1 MSFFGFI
8 IFLVVVFI
16 VIPFLRMLWAGY
28 KLRNKMKK
36 AFREFQE
43 QMQQQQQ
50 QAQQNAQNKG
60 WDTKNT
66 NQKKKFDRNQGEY
79 VEWEDVKI
87 TESTADNSANTHKK
101 EERIEKE
108 QQISDA
114 EWEEI
119 R

>member
-8 IFLVVVFI
+8 IFLIVVFI

-43 QMQQQQQ
+43 QMQHQQQ

-101 EERIEKE
+101 EVRIEKE

>member
-8 IFLVVVFI
+8 IFLIVVFI

-50 QAQQNAQNKG
+50 QAQQNARTKG
-60 WDTKNT
+60 WST
-66 NQKKKFDRNQGEY
+66 NNPQQKKKFDRNQGEY
-79 VEWEDVKI
+79 VEWEEVAV
-87 TESTADNSANTHKK
+87 TETTSTPESDTKTNT
-101 EERIEKE
+101 RISKE